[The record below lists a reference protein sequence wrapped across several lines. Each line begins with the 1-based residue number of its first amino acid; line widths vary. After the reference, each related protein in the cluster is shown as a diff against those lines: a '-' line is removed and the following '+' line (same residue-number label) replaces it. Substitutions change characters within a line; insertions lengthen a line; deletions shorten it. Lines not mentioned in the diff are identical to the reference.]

1 MSEEL
6 LDLVVICA
14 TGCKI
19 CEAMTLL
26 LFSFVGGE
34 FLKGLIKSAI
44 DADHL
49 YAAST
54 TVLES

>member
-1 MSEEL
+1 MPEEF

-14 TGCKI
+14 SGCKI
-19 CEAMTLL
+19 CEAMALL
-26 LFSFVGGE
+26 LFWFVGGE
-34 FLKGLIKSAI
+34 LLKGLIKSAI

-49 YAAST
+49 YTAST